1 MMEDQTDN
9 GETRCG
15 LIWRRALLCL
25 PFLLVLAVAAC
36 SPLSRL
42 PAQRAQVTTVTV
54 AAPTTTPAPTPN
66 VDATVGAAVHA
77 TVQAMGIG
85 SIPTPPPTAT
95 PPVSQLT
102 DANWGL
108 AINDVYRYGGVPAV
122 LTGRVTQTF
131 DYSPSESGF
140 LMYTDPEAQQGLAVI
155 GPSPVTVKKDD
166 YVRVEGKVQGNYQGT
181 LPTGQGFSGARV
193 AATTVK
199 VITREAAVAPAIKTD
214 RVSKPLTQNGVVV
227 TLDRVELAKQETRVY
242 LNVTNGAAQPIILN
256 PGSIR
261 LVQSEQQYE
270 PKTLQNSGYPQLP
283 AMLVPGAKADAV
295 FVFSAISPAQPLR
308 VFWDGVGFSQTNQNT
323 PRFTPFQWTVGG

>member
-1 MMEDQTDN
+1 M
-9 GETRCG
+9 
-15 LIWRRALLCL
+15 IWRRALVCL
-25 PFLLVLAVAAC
+25 PFLLALAVAAC

-42 PAQRAQVTTVTV
+42 QAQTARVTTVTV
-54 AAPTTTPAPTPN
+54 AAPTTTPAATPN

-95 PPVSQLT
+95 PAVSQLT

-131 DYSPSESGF
+131 DYLPGQSGF
-140 LMYTDPEAQQGLAVI
+140 LMYTDSETQQGLAVI
-155 GPSPVTVKKDD
+155 APSPTQVKKDD
-166 YVRVEGKVQGNYQGT
+166 YVRIEGKVQGNYQGT
-181 LPTGQGFSGARV
+181 LPSGQGFSGSRV

-214 RVSKPLTQNGVVV
+214 SVNKPLTQNGVVV

-242 LNVTNGAAQPIILN
+242 VNVTNGAAQSIVLN

-261 LVQSEQQYE
+261 LVQNEQQYE
-270 PKTLQNSGYPQLP
+270 PKVLQNSGYPQLP
-283 AMLVPGAKADAV
+283 SMLVPGAKADAV
-295 FVFSAISPAQPLR
+295 FVFSPINAAQPLR
-308 VFWDGVGFSQTNQNT
+308 VFWDGVSFNQGEV
-323 PRFTPFQWTVGG
+323 RFTPFQWSAGG